1 MKNKKLNID
10 LSKTKFNTIEMI
22 LVFIMAL
29 VFGVL
34 IGEVMFKE
42 NSHPVSLTSS
52 TSAELHEIKDVYD
65 TILSEYIDEVDKE
78 QLKESAINGMMSSLK
93 DKHSVYFNEFEAEQF
108 QDELNGYFIGIG
120 VAVYQEEKNLV
131 TIREVYKNSPAE
143 KAGLKAKDQ
152 FLKVNGEDVT
162 KATTEE
168 ISKKMKGKEGE
179 TFTLLIKRGEEQ
191 KEIKVTAGKVDIPS
205 ATLETINKENKKIGY
220 ITLSIFANNTDEQLK
235 DILKDVEK
243 QQIKDLIIDLR
254 YNQGG
259 ELETVLNIASEFL
272 NKDAPIIRIK
282 TKEKVDIRRST
293 GNKNSKYNIVVLVNK
308 GSASASEVLAA
319 ALNEQLRAPIIGM
332 TTYGKGTVQKTKQLS
347 NGTIIKYTIETW
359 QTSNGKNIDGV
370 GVKPTIEIKQ
380 SSKYYDTLEKEDDV
394 QLQKAIETITR

>member
-120 VAVYQEEKNLV
+120 VAVYQEGKNLA

-143 KAGLKAKDQ
+143 KAGLKVKDQ

-205 ATLETINKENKKIGY
+205 AKLETINKENKKIGY